1 VLPLYGSVDPLA
13 HRPADPAD
21 EFRADLSYVGTCP
34 DDRQDAVER
43 LFLQPARR
51 LPHRRF
57 VLAGSEDPAGSS
69 WPANVFHKHHVP
81 PERHP
86 AVYCSS
92 RLTLNVTRRSM
103 AHIGYCP
110 SRGLFEAAACGAAI
124 LSDGWVG
131 LERFFEPGREILVA
145 SSTDDAV
152 AALERSDAEL
162 RRMAARGRRRALA
175 EHTSEHRAIIEL
187 ECILEARNPEPLM
200 RRVRIGAGGH
210 G

>member
-1 VLPLYGSVDPLA
+1 
-13 HRPADPAD
+13 
-21 EFRADLSYVGTCP
+21 
-34 DDRQDAVER
+34 VER

-92 RLTLNVTRRSM
+92 RLTLNVIRRSM

-124 LSDGWVG
+124 LSNGWVG

-175 EHTSEHRAIIEL
+175 EHTSEHRAIEL

-200 RRVRIGAGGH
+200 RRVRIGAAGLG
-210 G
+210 